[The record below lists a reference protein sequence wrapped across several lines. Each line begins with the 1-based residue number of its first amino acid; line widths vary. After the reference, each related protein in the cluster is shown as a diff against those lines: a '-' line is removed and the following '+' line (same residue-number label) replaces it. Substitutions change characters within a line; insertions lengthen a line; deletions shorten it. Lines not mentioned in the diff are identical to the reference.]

1 MSEPVRVLVVGVG
14 HMGLSHALAYHRLD
28 GFEIVGLVS
37 RSIAR
42 ADLPAELAGILT
54 GVLLLTTIGLD
65 RLRTRAAAR
74 TPGPTPEGGFEMKN
88 SQLAVLCAVILIAA
102 GLIAGSNWYLVKS
115 LQPHAGTGVS
125 PRAGKKVTVAMM
137 PKSKGNAYFI
147 ACRKGAE
154 EAARELDLR
163 IVLRGS
169 SYQLDTDLAQLTR
182 LVDSGVDALIV
193 APRLDA
199 PTSEHTIEWLADLG
213 RPVVLLERNATAGPH
228 HAVLESVVTDHALGA
243 AMAVRHLVSL
253 GHRKVGVVLAGPSP
267 TRPHVRRGW
276 YEAAVECGLD
286 VERTVEAVVPD
297 AKAPECKAALDRA
310 LDRAVETGCTAL
322 LVHADAEAIAL
333 VQRCEERHLAVPGQL
348 SVVAYDDEV
357 AALFSPALTAVRP
370 PRRSIG
376 RAAVRL
382 VADRL
387 ADPGRPTHR
396 VVISPSL
403 RIRES
408 SAPPPRS

>member
-1 MSEPVRVLVVGVG
+1 VSTSDKRGPLQVARRARLLEALQRDGVLRISD
-14 HMGLSHALAYHRLD
+14 LTEALGAAAVTIRRDIAQLAA
-28 GFEIVGLVS
+28 EGLV
-37 RSIAR
+37 RRVHGGVA
-42 ADLPAELAGILT
+42 LPTEGEP
-54 GVLLLTTIGLD
+54 GEG
-65 RLRTRAAAR
+65 RAAAD
-74 TPGPTPEGGFEMKN
+74 TGAGGRSVGM
-88 SQLAVLCAVILIAA
+88 
-102 GLIAGSNWYLVKS
+102 LVPS
-115 LQPHAGTGVS
+115 LDYYWPN
-125 PRAGKKVTVAMM
+125 VAH
-137 PKSKGNAYFI
+137 
-147 ACRKGAE
+147 GAE
-154 EAARELDLR
+154 EAARELDMR

-169 SYQLDTDLAQLTR
+169 SYQLDTDMAQLTR
-182 LVDSGVDALIV
+182 LLDTGVDALIV

-199 PTSEHTIEWLADLG
+199 PTAERTVEWLAALD
-213 RPVVLLERNATAGPH
+213 RPVVLLERTASAGPH

-253 GHRKVGVVLAGPSP
+253 GHRNVGVVLAEPSP

-276 YEAAVECGLD
+276 YEAVTECGLD
-286 VERTVEAVVPD
+286 VDKTVEALVPD
-297 AKAPECKAALDRA
+297 AKSPECKAALDRV
-310 LDRAVETGCTAL
+310 LDRALETGCTAL

-333 VQRCEERHLAVPGQL
+333 VQRCEERHLTVPGTL

-387 ADPGRPTHR
+387 ADRGRPTHR

-403 RIRES
+403 RIRDS
-408 SAPPPRS
+408 SAPPAP